1 MEESTETFLNRIR
14 ETVKA
19 SEQLIETVGLRI
31 AETDRLLA
39 ARGLSRAAFRQ
50 EKGAAHHETVEGRAQ
65 SAATIALAEAKVSP
79 GGAKD
84 ETAVREDAGAEK
96 MLQWAQSYETE
107 TAKQQGKRRET
118 PEQTHHRLKTVA
130 RVSQSGEG
138 LPAQLLPPHALK
150 RWMNPLRI

>member
-50 EKGAAHHETVEGRAQ
+50 EKGSAHHVTVEGRVQ

-84 ETAVREDAGAEK
+84 EMAVREDAGAEK

-107 TAKQQGKRRET
+107 TAKQQEKCRGT

-130 RVSQSGEG
+130 RISQSGEG
-138 LPAQLLPPHALK
+138 LPAPHLPPHALK